1 MLPLTKNEKKI
12 NNNTRN
18 KISVTY
24 PKKNSME
31 KLMRIKTVVKF
42 VNTAIT

>member
-1 MLPLTKNEKKI
+1 M
-12 NNNTRN
+12 
-18 KISVTY
+18 SVTY
-24 PKKNSME
+24 AKKNSME